1 MKIAPNRTRRK
12 ICSFGRLR
20 GISKQIYLSF
30 YCSLQ
35 GADVLSTTENI
46 FKILEIFL
54 KIIYKIT
61 IL

>member
-30 YCSLQ
+30 YYITNVRYCS
-35 GADVLSTTENI
+35 S
-46 FKILEIFL
+46 KCL
-54 KIIYKIT
+54 KSA
-61 IL
+61 